1 MRLEDT
7 PTDVLISRV
16 TQGDLS
22 PAELPYAAEELGT
35 REPAP
40 VDLLLGLLAHES
52 SVVREGAVYGLA
64 DHQDRDDVA
73 EALERVAKKDPST
86 GVRLAAA
93 DVLI

>member
-1 MRLEDT
+1 M
-7 PTDVLISRV
+7 PT
-16 TQGDLS
+16 
-22 PAELPYAAEELGT
+22 AELTYAAEELGA

-40 VDLLLGLLAHES
+40 VELLLGLLTHEA

-73 EALERVAKKDPST
+73 EALERVAKTDTSV